1 MTPVRQ
7 ALVVVDVQVDFCP
20 GGALAVEGG
29 DQIIHGLNTAI
40 DAFERFGLPVFF
52 TRDWHPPNHMSFAGH
67 GGVWPPHCVQGSR
80 GSAFHPNLRVPP
92 GAPVF
97 SKGDDPLKEAY
108 SGFQGTGLEA
118 AMREREVDEIY
129 IGGLATDYCVKES
142 TLDALS
148 AGFNVVVLEDCV
160 RAVDAKPGDGALA
173 MAEMKEAGAVLT
185 TVTAAIERL
194 GGLYQAINEE

>member
-1 MTPVRQ
+1 MRQ
-7 ALVVVDVQVDFCP
+7 ALLVVDVQVDFCP

-40 DAFERFGLPVFF
+40 GAFERLGLPVFF

-80 GSAFHPNLRVPP
+80 GSAFHPDLRVPQ

-118 AMREREVDEIY
+118 AIREREVDEVY

-142 TLDALS
+142 TLDALRV
-148 AGFNVVVLEDCV
+148 GFKAVVLVDCV

-173 MAEMKEAGAVLT
+173 MAEMKGAGAVLT
-185 TVTAAIERL
+185 PVTAAIERL
-194 GGLYQAINEE
+194 RRLYHDINEE